1 MLCQVIPSL
10 NRKARQIISDPVLRR
25 WLAGRLLGRRPGE
38 PAFAAHRPPYLDGV
52 APLEIETS
60 SETFPAL
67 AEAPPTAPVDL
78 ELAGETVSLRPGGEK
93 ALFGKDFADVET
105 LLSLHR
111 FAWLALVGDD
121 FDPAWVGAIWTAW
134 REIHATP
141 DDSWAWH
148 PYTAAERAVN
158 VLRFARV
165 HGLPG
170 PIDETLDLLR
180 AHAPAI
186 AERLEYFGEHHT
198 SNHLANNGRGLFL
211 LGLWLGLEKAADL
224 GGRILIEEGRRIFT
238 PMGLLREGSSHYH
251 LLAARNYD
259 EVRREAQSHG
269 RPEAAAL
276 AEIADRA
283 LENAASLMLP
293 GGFPL
298 IGDISPDLPPAR
310 LLEETAGR
318 MARAGGPGVRD
329 GWLRFDTGAW
339 AGLWHAPPRG
349 WSPMPGHGHQDMGS
363 FELHYGSEPVFI
375 DPGRGAYGEGGE
387 AAFYRSAKAHSG
399 LTVDGAE
406 PYPPNRPYYDE
417 TFRDLIG
424 GPPPVLSARAA
435 GVELVHH
442 GFARLSGVGR
452 HRRTWRFEENHL
464 LLDDHLEGAGKHR
477 LTRRLIT
484 SLEPETAAGG
494 ILLKGKNRRYRL
506 GWSGKVAPGLEPITR
521 WHAYGRGTPATAIV
535 IKSAETLPFSGSIIL
550 EAL

>member
-1 MLCQVIPSL
+1 MPCEVISSL
-10 NRKARQIISDPVLRR
+10 NRKARRIISDPVLRR

-38 PAFAAHRPPYLDGV
+38 PAFDAHRPPYLDGV
-52 APLEIETS
+52 APLEAETPS
-60 SETFPAL
+60 ATFTRLSEAR
-67 AEAPPTAPVDL
+67 PTASVDL
-78 ELAGETVSLRPGGEK
+78 ELAGETVSLKPGGEA
-93 ALFGKDFADVET
+93 ALFGRDFADLET

-111 FAWLALVGDD
+111 FAWLGLVGDD
-121 FDPAWVGAIWTAW
+121 FNPAWVGAIWTAW
-134 REIHATP
+134 REIHANP

-158 VLRFARV
+158 VLRFARLR
-165 HGLPG
+165 GLPG
-170 PIDETLDLLR
+170 PMDKTLGLLC
-180 AHAPAI
+180 AHAPVI

-211 LGLWLGLEKAADL
+211 LGLWLGLEKAADM

-238 PMGLLREGSSHYH
+238 PSGLLREGSSHYH
-251 LLAARNYD
+251 LLVARNYD
-259 EVRREAQSHG
+259 EVRREAQAHG

-276 AEIADRA
+276 AEIADKA
-283 LENAASLMLP
+283 LKSAASLMLP

-310 LLEETAGR
+310 LIKEIAGVDG
-318 MARAGGPGVRD
+318 AGVGD
-329 GWLRFDTGAW
+329 GWLRFDSGVW

-363 FELHYGSEPVFI
+363 FELHYEDEPLFI
-375 DPGRGAYGEGGE
+375 DPGRGAYGEDGE
-387 AAFYRSAKAHSG
+387 AAFYRSAKAHGG

-424 GPPPVLSARAA
+424 GPPPVLSARAG
-435 GVELVHH
+435 GVELTHH
-442 GFARLSGVGR
+442 GFARLANVGR
-452 HRRTWRFEENHL
+452 HRRSWRFEGKCL
-464 LLDDHLEGAGKHR
+464 LLEDRLEGRGKHR

-484 SLEPETAAGG
+484 SLEAETAAGG

-506 GWSGKVAPGLEPITR
+506 GCSGEVAPGLEPLTR

-535 IKSAETLPFSGSIIL
+535 MRSAETLPFSGSITI

>member
-1 MLCQVIPSL
+1 MLYDVISSL
-10 NRKARQIISDPVLRR
+10 RRKARQVVSDPVLRR
-25 WLAGRLLGRRPGE
+25 WLAGRLLGRWPGE
-38 PAFAAHRPPYLDGV
+38 PAFNAHRPPYLDGV
-52 APLEIETS
+52 AGPGIETPS
-60 SETFPAL
+60 GTFPAPG
-67 AEAPPTAPVDL
+67 ETPPRAPVDL
-78 ELAGETVSLRPGGEK
+78 ELAGETVSLKPGGEK
-93 ALFGKDFADVET
+93 ALFTRDFADVET

-121 FDPAWVGAIWTAW
+121 FNPAWVGAIWTAW
-134 REIHATP
+134 REIHGTP
-141 DDSWAWH
+141 DDGWAWH

-158 VLRFARV
+158 VLRFARS

-170 PIDETLDLLR
+170 PKKETLDLLC
-180 AHAPAI
+180 AHAPVI

-224 GGRILIEEGRRIFT
+224 GGQILIEEGRRLFT
-238 PMGLLREGSSHYH
+238 PPGLLREGSSHYH

-259 EVRREAQSHG
+259 QVRREAKAHG

-283 LENAASLMLP
+283 LKSAASLMLP

-298 IGDISPDLPPAR
+298 IGDISPDLPPDR

-318 MARAGGPGVRD
+318 IDGPGGPFEGG

-363 FELHYGSEPVFI
+363 FELHYGDEPVFI
-375 DPGRGAYGEGGE
+375 DPGRGAYGEDGE
-387 AAFYRSAKAHSG
+387 AAFYRSARAHSG
-399 LTVDGAE
+399 VTVDGAE

-417 TFRDLIG
+417 TFRERIG
-424 GPPPVLSARAA
+424 GPPPVLSTADG
-435 GVELVHH
+435 GVDLSHH
-442 GFARLSGVGR
+442 GFSRLAGVGR
-452 HRRTWRFEENHL
+452 HRRTWRFEENRL

-484 SLEPETAAGG
+484 PLEPETRTGE
-494 ILLKGKNRRYRL
+494 ILLKGKGRRYRL
-506 GWSGKVAPGLEPITR
+506 RWSGGGAPGLEPVTR
-521 WHAYGRGTPATAIV
+521 WHAYGGGSPATAIV
-535 IKSAETLPFSGSIIL
+535 IKSAVTLPFSGSITL